1 MFYIK
6 AIFRHEDGRAR
17 YTIYDEV
24 QFSTR
29 EVAGEWLDGEYGEQ
43 LAQAS
48 TIDSKN
54 DPELA
59 GCWFEDLI
67 IEEMN

>member
-6 AIFRHEDGRAR
+6 AIFRHEDGSAQ

-29 EVAGEWLDGEYGEQ
+29 EVASEWLDGEYGEQ
-43 LAQAS
+43 LAQVA
-48 TIDSKN
+48 TLDSKS